1 MSSSL
6 GSGHHQARST
16 DRSTRNNISQSSL
29 RKRRSAAALL
39 VATTLGTQLI
49 ALPAKAST
57 YTFDGK
63 CASLLDSSY
72 QENCTALFDDDVLTL
87 MPKGSRQIRILPQQI
102 AYIALADKS
111 SLKANQELEMYNK
124 AVPWWKPW
132 DKVPGWVKNAA
143 KEKAESH
150 QFAIGYVDKNFNP
163 KIALFV
169 VNDKS
174 KAAAMASELQ
184 ASAGLQLGESRK
196 ADRALE
202 GRLTSRLNK
211 DVQRQAQRLTG
222 MCSQWMFEDA
232 QPVADAL
239 DTYVKN
245 TIEEISIFDGSDVVA
260 SKLRSTANSAFN
272 YCDAQI
278 KQELAQAEA
287 EERSRLEAIRRRNAA
302 ARAARAA
309 AAAASVAR
317 ANAAAASQRA
327 AHRSAW
333 DSLAGS

>member
-1 MSSSL
+1 MSSPL
-6 GSGHHQARST
+6 GSGHRQAASS
-16 DRSTRNNISQSSL
+16 DRARRTKHSQSSL
-29 RKRRSAAALL
+29 LKRRSMPALL
-39 VATTLGTQLI
+39 VAAVLSTQLF
-49 ALPAKAST
+49 ALPNKART
-57 YTFDGK
+57 YSFEGK
-63 CASLLDSSY
+63 CAFLLDSAY
-72 QENCTALFDDDVLTL
+72 HENCTALFDDDVLTL
-87 MPKGSRQIRILPQQI
+87 MPKGSRQVRILPQQI

-111 SLKANQELEMYNK
+111 SLKANQEIGMYNK

-163 KIALFV
+163 MIALFV

-174 KAAAMASELQ
+174 KAAAVASELQ

-196 ADRALE
+196 ADRALQ
-202 GRLTSRLNK
+202 GHLTSRLYK

-232 QPVADAL
+232 EPVADAL

-245 TIEEISIFDGSDVVA
+245 TIAEISIFDGSDAVA
-260 SKLRSTANSAFN
+260 SKLRSTANTAFN
-272 YCDAQI
+272 YCDGQIRKEIAQ
-278 KQELAQAEA
+278 AQAE
-287 EERSRLEAIRRRNAA
+287 ERARLEAIRRRNAA

-309 AAAASVAR
+309 AAAATVAR
-317 ANAAAASQRA
+317 AKAAQ
-327 AHRSAW
+327 RSAW

>member
-6 GSGHHQARST
+6 GSGHHQATST
-16 DRSTRNNISQSSL
+16 DRATRTKLSQSSL
-29 RKRRSAAALL
+29 RKRRSMPALL
-39 VATTLGTQLI
+39 VTAAVGTQLFT
-49 ALPAKAST
+49 LPTKAST
-57 YTFDGK
+57 YSFEGK
-63 CASLLDSSY
+63 CAFLLDSSY

-87 MPKGSRQIRILPQQI
+87 MPKGSRQVRILPQQI

-111 SLKANQELEMYNK
+111 SLKANQEIEMYNK

-163 KIALFV
+163 KIALIV

-245 TIEEISIFDGSDVVA
+245 TIEEISIFDGSDAVA
-260 SKLRSTANSAFN
+260 SKLRSTANAAFN
-272 YCDAQI
+272 YCDGQI
-278 KQELAQAEA
+278 KQEIAQAQAE
-287 EERSRLEAIRRRNAA
+287 ERARLEAIRRRNAA

-309 AAAASVAR
+309 AAAATVAR
-317 ANAAAASQRA
+317 ANAAAIAERA
-327 AHRSAW
+327 RRRSAF
-333 DSLAGS
+333 DSLPGS